1 MASVPPEA
9 PHRVPPLA
17 VALALLAVYVIWGS
31 TYLGIR
37 FALEGGFPPLLAVSG
52 GRMLVAGGLLY
63 AFLRWRGVA
72 APTRAQWRTLAVMGL
87 LLMLMGNGGVVLAQ
101 QTVASGLA
109 AIAVASMPLWM
120 GLFGWLY
127 GRRPTGGEWA
137 GIVVGFFGI
146 VWLNAGSSLSASPV
160 GLALLLMAPVAWA
173 FGSVWSRGRP
183 LPPPFMAAAGQ
194 MLAGG
199 AMLVVLGLVRGERLP
214 ATPGTDGLLALA
226 YLTVFGSIVAFSA
239 YVWLLEH
246 VRPALASSYA
256 YINPPVAVLFG
267 VLLAGERFDPDELG
281 AMALILAGVV
291 IISLA
296 KVRADRA
303 ARLAA
308 RAAREVG
315 R

>member
-1 MASVPPEA
+1 MAFLPEA
-9 PHRVPPLA
+9 PRPVSPLA
-17 VALALLAVYVIWGS
+17 VVMALLAVYVIWGS
-31 TYLGIR
+31 TYLAIR
-37 FALEGGFPPLLAVSG
+37 FALQGGFPPLLAVSG
-52 GRMLVAGGLLY
+52 GRMVLAGAALY
-63 AFLRWRGVA
+63 AFLRWRSVP
-72 APTRAQWRTLAVMGL
+72 APTRAQWGTLAVMGL

-101 QTVASGLA
+101 QTVASGIA

-120 GLFGWLY
+120 GLFGWMF
-127 GRRPTGGEWA
+127 GRRPTAAEWA

-146 VWLNAGSSLSASPV
+146 VWLNVGSSLTATPL
-160 GLALLLMAPVAWA
+160 GLALLLVAPVAWA

-183 LPPPFMAAAGQ
+183 LPSPFMAAAGQ

-199 AMLVVLGLVRGERLP
+199 AMLVVMGLAMGERLP
-214 ATPGTDGLLALA
+214 SEATTKGALALL
-226 YLTVFGSIVAFSA
+226 YLAVFGSIVAFSA

-256 YINPPVAVLFG
+256 YINPPIAVLFG
-267 VLLAGERFDPDELG
+267 VLFAGERFDAHDLG
-281 AMALILAGVV
+281 AMAMILAGVV

-296 KVRADRA
+296 KVHADRA

-308 RAAREVG
+308 RSAREVA